1 MITNCELPL
10 TMLNHNLELNDYDF
24 VLFHLLRDNEIYRE
38 YYYKM
43 RRVHPERLMI
53 LDNSAYEFYVKGE
66 NLDLK
71 EFQYYIND
79 LQPDYYILPDKLMDY
94 DSTIEMVN
102 DFINNYEI
110 ESKNIFNPKPLA
122 VAQGKTSEELTDC
135 LIRYKIL
142 GIDYVG
148 IPFHLSF
155 YKTYHIHDDISF
167 EFMTTYEECNED
179 LLYAMG
185 RVSWIRDHEN
195 VLRMFEDKVHILG
208 SHCPLEKLFYKDLYS
223 MDTGY
228 PVKLGITECNMF
240 EEKSKPNIIIDEFLD
255 NKFSEN
261 QVNTIINNIRKFKN
275 I

>member
-1 MITNCELPL
+1 MITNCELPNTL
-10 TMLNHNLELNDYDF
+10 LKYNMELNDYDF
-24 VLFHLLRDNEIYRE
+24 VLFHLLRDNKEYRE
-38 YYYKM
+38 YYFNIK
-43 RRVHPERLMI
+43 RNHPERLMI
-53 LDNSAYEFYVKGE
+53 LDNSAYEFFVKGE
-66 NLDLK
+66 ELNLD
-71 EFQYYIND
+71 EFVKWINW
-79 LQPDYYILPDKLMDY
+79 LMPDYYILPDYLMDREK
-94 DSTIEMVN
+94 TIN
-102 DFINNYEI
+102 SII
-110 ESKNIFNPKPLA
+110 EFMDKYKIECSKPLA

-135 LIRYKIL
+135 LIRYKVL

-148 IPFHLSF
+148 VPFHLSF
-155 YKTYHIHDDISF
+155 YKNYPIKDDISH
-167 EFMTTYEECNED
+167 EFLTTYKECNED

-195 VLRMFEDKVHILG
+195 VLRMFENKVHILG

-255 NKFSEN
+255 KKLTEN
-261 QVNTIINNIRKFKN
+261 QINTIISNIQKFKN

>member
-1 MITNCELPL
+1 MITNSELPISL
-10 TMLNHNLELNDYDF
+10 LKYNLELNDYDF
-24 VLFHLLRDNEIYRE
+24 VLFHLLKSNSEYRE
-38 YYYKM
+38 YYYNM

-79 LQPDYYILPDKLMDY
+79 LQPDYYILPDKLMDCNA
-94 DSTIEMVN
+94 TLQMAEI
-102 DFINNYEI
+102 FLKNYPI
-110 ESKNIFNPKPLA
+110 GFKNAFYPKPLA
-122 VAQGKTSEELTDC
+122 VAQGKNSHDLVDC
-135 LIRYKIL
+135 LIKYKTM

-155 YKTYHIHDDISF
+155 YKTYAIHDDISF

-195 VLRMFEDKVHILG
+195 VLRIFENKVHILG

-228 PVKLGITECNMF
+228 PVKLGIVGEKLF
-240 EEKSKPNIIIDEFLD
+240 EEKQKPNIIIDDFLD
-255 NKFSEN
+255 DRLSEN
-261 QVNTIINNIRKFKN
+261 QINLIKTNIELFKK

>member
-1 MITNCELPL
+1 MITNCELPNTL
-10 TMLNHNLELNDYDF
+10 LKYNIELNDYDF
-24 VLFHLLRDNEIYRE
+24 VLFHLLKDNAEYRD
-38 YYYKM
+38 YYYNM

-53 LDNSAYEFYVKGE
+53 LDNSAYEFFIKGE
-66 NLDLK
+66 DLDLD
-71 EFQYYIND
+71 EFKYYIED

-102 DFINNYEI
+102 YFINNYEI
-110 ESKNIFNPKPLA
+110 ETKNIFNPKPLA

-148 IPFHLSF
+148 VPFHLSF
-155 YKTYHIHDDISF
+155 YKNYPVKDYISH
-167 EFMTTYEECNED
+167 EFLTTYKECNED
-179 LLYAMG
+179 LSYAMG

-195 VLRMFEDKVHILG
+195 VLRMFENKVHILG

-255 NKFSEN
+255 DKLTEN
-261 QVNTIINNIRKFKN
+261 QINTIISNIQKFKN